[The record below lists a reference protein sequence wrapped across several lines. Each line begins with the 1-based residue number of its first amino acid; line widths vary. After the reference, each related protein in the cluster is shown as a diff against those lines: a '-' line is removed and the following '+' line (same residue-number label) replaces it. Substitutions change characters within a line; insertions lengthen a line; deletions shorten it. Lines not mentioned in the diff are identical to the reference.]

1 MTPDNTGYF
10 HAGYI
15 VALGIYILYTASL
28 WWRERKVEER
38 IGTRDGG
45 RGERGTRVA

>member
-28 WWRERKVEER
+28 WWRGRKVEER
-38 IGTRDGG
+38 LERRIGR
-45 RGERGTRVA
+45 R